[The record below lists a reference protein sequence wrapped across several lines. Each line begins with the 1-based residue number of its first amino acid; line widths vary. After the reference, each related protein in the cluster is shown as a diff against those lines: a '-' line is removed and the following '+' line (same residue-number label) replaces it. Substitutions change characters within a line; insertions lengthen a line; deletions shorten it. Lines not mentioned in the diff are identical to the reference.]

1 MKKFLFIGLIF
12 AAFCAAAIPFFNA
25 SAGVETFEDSIRN
38 GATVLDTGSSGAY
51 SFDKAHTF
59 IGFRVKHMGLIEVPG
74 YFRDFTGTV
83 TYDAADV
90 SKSVVEFT
98 AKIASVDTGAKG
110 RNDHL
115 QKPEFFDS
123 EKFPEMKFKSTKIAK
138 KGKDGRW
145 IIISGEL
152 TIRDVTK
159 PITFPAEILG
169 FIVSERGT
177 RMGISAETTINRREF
192 GVTYDVKLPNGTPSV
207 ADMITVTLQIE
218 ANMPAPAKTQ

>member
-12 AAFCAAAIPFFNA
+12 AAFCAAAVPFFTA
-25 SAGVETFEDSIRN
+25 RAGVETFDERFGAASIM
-38 GATVLDTGSSGAY
+38 DTGASGAY

-59 IGFRVKHMGLIEVPG
+59 IGFKVRHMGLIEVPG

-83 TYDAADV
+83 TYDAANV
-90 SKSVVEFT
+90 SKSSVEFT

-115 QKPEFFDS
+115 QKPEFFDA

-145 IIISGEL
+145 IIITGEL

-159 PITFPAEILG
+159 TITFPAEILG
-169 FIVSERGT
+169 FVVGERGS
-177 RMGISAETTINRREF
+177 RMGISAETSINRREY

-207 ADMITVTLQIE
+207 SDTITVTLQIE
-218 ANMPAPAKTQ
+218 ANMPAPAKSE

>member
-1 MKKFLFIGLIF
+1 MKKFLFFGLIF
-12 AAFCAAAIPFFNA
+12 AAFCAAALPFFNA
-25 SAGVETFEDSIRN
+25 SAGVATFEERFAGSAIIK
-38 GATVLDTGSSGAY
+38 DTGASGAY
-51 SFDKAHTF
+51 NFDKAHTF
-59 IGFRVKHMGLIEVPG
+59 IEFKARHMGLIEVPG

-83 TYDAADV
+83 TYDAKDV
-90 SKSVVEFT
+90 SKSSVEFT

-123 EKFPEMKFKSTKIAK
+123 AKFPEMKFKSTKIAK

-169 FIVSERGT
+169 FVVGEQS
-177 RMGISAETTINRREF
+177 RMGISAETTINRREY
-192 GVTYDVKLPNGTPSV
+192 GVMYDVKLPNGTPSV
-207 ADMITVTLQIE
+207 SDMIKVTLQIE
-218 ANMPAPAKTQ
+218 AVTPAPVKGTE